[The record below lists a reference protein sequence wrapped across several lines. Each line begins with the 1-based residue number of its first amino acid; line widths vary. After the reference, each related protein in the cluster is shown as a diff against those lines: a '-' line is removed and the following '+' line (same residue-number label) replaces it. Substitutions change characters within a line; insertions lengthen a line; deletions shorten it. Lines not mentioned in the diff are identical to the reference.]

1 VVSFRTLPVGTVS
14 DACAHGAAPFAVAS
28 TGLPVT
34 GAVWRQSLR
43 PHPVDALAKV
53 ADLRTALFA
62 RIIGEKYCP
71 LTKENAMHRNSF
83 LALILLAL
91 MSSGGAYGQAWP
103 ARQPIKLIL
112 PFPPGSAVDA
122 IARPVFDAVSHQIG
136 QSMVLESRA
145 GAGGT
150 LGMAAVAK
158 ADGDGYTLLV
168 NSSVHTITPST
179 YLRLPY
185 DTVRDFAAVIPLSQF
200 PDVLV
205 APPSRFKTV
214 QELVASAKAKP
225 GSITYGSGGVG
236 AATHLNAERFRLS
249 AGFTAVHVPFKG
261 APEALR
267 EILGDRIDFYFSP
280 MAAVVP
286 LIASGAV
293 RGLAVSS
300 LKRSA
305 ILPDI
310 PTTLEAGYPDSDYVF
325 WIGLFAPAATPR
337 DIIDRLHAET
347 AKALNEPALKDA
359 LTKLGA
365 EPMEMTPAQFDAFV
379 RAEIASNAALVK
391 AAGIQPN

>member
-1 VVSFRTLPVGTVS
+1 MRRSF
-14 DACAHGAAPFAVAS
+14 
-28 TGLPVT
+28 
-34 GAVWRQSLR
+34 
-43 PHPVDALAKV
+43 
-53 ADLRTALFA
+53 
-62 RIIGEKYCP
+62 
-71 LTKENAMHRNSF
+71 F
-83 LALILLAL
+83 LALTLLAL
-91 MSSGGAYGQAWP
+91 TSASSGGAHGQAWP
-103 ARQPIKLIL
+103 TRQPIKLIT
-112 PFPPGSAVDA
+112 PFPPGSAIDTV
-122 IARPVFDAVSHQIG
+122 ARPVFDAVSRQIG
-136 QSMVLESRA
+136 QSMVFESRA

-158 ADGDGYTLLV
+158 AEGDGYTLLV

-179 YLRLPY
+179 YARLPY
-185 DTVRDFAAVIPLSQF
+185 DTVRDFAAVIPLSQY
-200 PDVLV
+200 PNVLV
-205 APPSRFKTV
+205 VPPSRFKTV

-261 APEALR
+261 APDALR

-286 LIASGAV
+286 LIQSHAI

-305 ILPDI
+305 SLPDI

-337 DIIDRLHAET
+337 VII
-347 AKALNEPALKDA
+347 
-359 LTKLGA
+359 
-365 EPMEMTPAQFDAFV
+365 
-379 RAEIASNAALVK
+379 
-391 AAGIQPN
+391 